1 MPSISLRRFLFV
13 AATLAAVTAAVLY
26 FSGTLHSRADTSPL
40 DPETG
45 EGIPTTP
52 AGRLLVDKHTGVPA
66 AVPLTMNFVRTP
78 DDQGPDGQGR
88 YLIAVNSGYG
98 LEFNSKSKAQQTLS
112 VIDLSAKPEPV
123 VIQTV
128 YFPSPQSA
136 NVGLVFDRKIQSDG
150 KYRMYVSGGFENKIW
165 IMSFDPKA
173 EQPLAPQNEPDKK
186 VDAPFIDV
194 TAMAEN
200 APSPNY
206 NDNLAPVYPTGIA
219 LSPDGSTLYSAN
231 NLGDNLG
238 IVSDLRDTRK
248 ITRIGLQRS
257 GSTQFLYPY
266 DVKLLTHGNAVSK
279 IFVSLWG
286 DGNIAVVDP
295 TRQNSVTHITV
306 GRHPT
311 LMQVNRN
318 QTKLFV
324 VNSDADSVSVIDTRT
339 EKVVETINLRLSET
353 AKSGESPEGLALD
366 EEKEDAATL
375 YVANAHSNSVAVV
388 SLAGS
393 LANPRRSKLLGFIPT
408 GSYASAVA
416 CVGSRLFIANGKGT
430 GMANSSL
437 KVNETG
443 LYPNMPNNEFP
454 GGTNKRGMYSAVIV
468 SGNISLVDTPSEK
481 DLYAFTQ
488 QTMRNNGLLGR
499 EKRNIFPGGRSP
511 FKHVIYI
518 IRENRTY
525 DQVFGDLR
533 ASGDGQKADGDPS
546 VAIFGAGDTARS
558 PSGQPQKVTPNA
570 RAIAMRFGLL
580 DRFFVNAEA
589 SPDGHNWSTAAFSN
603 DYVDKAFRWNYSKRG
618 QTYDYEGYNRLPS
631 YDPPANQPPVAMP
644 PVFDL
649 PATADDVGNYI
660 KRYVPYL
667 HGARDIAEPESLY
680 LWDAAKRAGLTY
692 RNYGEF
698 ITNVSVDDLESVN
711 TRKPKKY
718 PDVSRNVIAFANK
731 KALEGNFSAQSH
743 NFDLKTPDALTTDSY
758 RAAKEAKDVIDPAI
772 TTDNPNAAFRGN
784 SRFGAWRD
792 EFRGYVSD
800 LENGRGDHLPNLS
813 IVRISNDHT
822 DGLHRGIPTPQFYV
836 AENDYAVG
844 RLVEEVSK
852 SSYWK
857 DTAIFVVEDDAQD
870 GPDHV
875 DAHRSPGLV
884 ISAYNRTGALIHEF
898 HNTVSLIRTIELCL
912 GIEPMNFLDSNATPI
927 DIFTNKPDL
936 RPFNAVLPDIALD
949 NLYPPDKP
957 SPRMAYFMQLTD
969 EQDLTHQDMA
979 KPRALNEIIWY
990 SVMGDRE
997 MPGVARLPA
1006 FELMTM
1012 GLKSDE
1018 DDKADED
1025 DE

>member
-1 MPSISLRRFLFV
+1 
-13 AATLAAVTAAVLY
+13 
-26 FSGTLHSRADTSPL
+26 
-40 DPETG
+40 
-45 EGIPTTP
+45 
-52 AGRLLVDKHTGVPA
+52 
-66 AVPLTMNFVRTP
+66 
-78 DDQGPDGQGR
+78 
-88 YLIAVNSGYG
+88 
-98 LEFNSKSKAQQTLS
+98 
-112 VIDLSAKPEPV
+112 
-123 VIQTV
+123 
-128 YFPSPQSA
+128 
-136 NVGLVFDRKIQSDG
+136 
-150 KYRMYVSGGFENKIW
+150 
-165 IMSFDPKA
+165 
-173 EQPLAPQNEPDKK
+173 
-186 VDAPFIDV
+186 
-194 TAMAEN
+194 
-200 APSPNY
+200 
-206 NDNLAPVYPTGIA
+206 
-219 LSPDGSTLYSAN
+219 
-231 NLGDNLG
+231 
-238 IVSDLRDTRK
+238 
-248 ITRIGLQRS
+248 
-257 GSTQFLYPY
+257 
-266 DVKLLTHGNAVSK
+266 
-279 IFVSLWG
+279 
-286 DGNIAVVDP
+286 
-295 TRQNSVTHITV
+295 
-306 GRHPT
+306 
-311 LMQVNRN
+311 
-318 QTKLFV
+318 
-324 VNSDADSVSVIDTRT
+324 
-339 EKVVETINLRLSET
+339 
-353 AKSGESPEGLALD
+353 
-366 EEKEDAATL
+366 
-375 YVANAHSNSVAVV
+375 
-388 SLAGS
+388 
-393 LANPRRSKLLGFIPT
+393 
-408 GSYASAVA
+408 
-416 CVGSRLFIANGKGT
+416 
-430 GMANSSL
+430 
-437 KVNETG
+437 
-443 LYPNMPNNEFP
+443 
-454 GGTNKRGMYSAVIV
+454 
-468 SGNISLVDTPSEK
+468 
-481 DLYAFTQ
+481 
-488 QTMRNNGLLGR
+488 
-499 EKRNIFPGGRSP
+499 
-511 FKHVIYI
+511 
-518 IRENRTY
+518 
-525 DQVFGDLR
+525 
-533 ASGDGQKADGDPS
+533 
-546 VAIFGAGDTARS
+546 
-558 PSGQPQKVTPNA
+558 
-570 RAIAMRFGLL
+570 
-580 DRFFVNAEA
+580 
-589 SPDGHNWSTAAFSN
+589 
-603 DYVDKAFRWNYSKRG
+603 
-618 QTYDYEGYNRLPS
+618 
-631 YDPPANQPPVAMP
+631 MP

-649 PATADDVGNYI
+649 PATAEDVGNYI

-698 ITNVSVDDLESVN
+698 ITNVSADDLESVN

-731 KALEGNFSAQSH
+731 KALEGNFSPQSH
-743 NFDLKTPDALTTDSY
+743 NFDLKAPDALTTDSY

-784 SRFGAWRD
+784 SRFGSWRD

-852 SSYWK
+852 SPYWK

-979 KPRALNEIIWY
+979 NPRTLNEIIWY

-997 MPGVARLPA
+997 TPGVARLPA